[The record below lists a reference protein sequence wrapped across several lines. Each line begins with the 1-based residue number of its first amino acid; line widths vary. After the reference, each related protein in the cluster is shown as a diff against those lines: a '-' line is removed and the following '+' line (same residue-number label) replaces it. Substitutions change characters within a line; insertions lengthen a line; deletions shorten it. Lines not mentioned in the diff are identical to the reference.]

1 MLVRSVLDFYV
12 EGLIEYVAKDKD
24 SRPSQIYSP
33 LDYYQQWNAS
43 YPQTIPSVPTIE
55 SPRSIQSISLPQ
67 STSSNR
73 LRRNARIFEPGE
85 MERFQQTWRQR
96 QRIQGIPI

>member
-1 MLVRSVLDFYV
+1 MPVRSVFEFHV
-12 EGLIEYVAKDKD
+12 EGLIEYVAKDKE
-24 SRPSQIYSP
+24 SRPTQIYNP

-43 YPQTIPSVPTIE
+43 YPQTIPSTPVIE
-55 SPRSIQSISLPQ
+55 STRNIPTISLPA

-73 LRRNARIFEPGE
+73 QRRNARIFEPGE

-96 QRIQGIPI
+96 QRVQGRMA